1 MKSHAFRSSL
11 IAVAATGALSLGASS
26 FAQDAPGSVPVD
38 QLYPGQLTV
47 NVDLGDPARRVFRV
61 HETIPV
67 KSGPFTLLYPEWI
80 PGGHAPSGPI
90 RNVAG
95 LTITEAQR
103 AVEAAYRDGRFLRS
117 PQVSISVEDY
127 ALREVSIQ
135 GQVKAPGRYVL
146 PVETTFSV
154 LELVTKAGGFT
165 DIAKGSAVVV
175 TRIGPD
181 GQKVTFTVD
190 VDGVIRGRKSS
201 KSSDNLLL
209 EPGDIVYVPE
219 RII

>member
-1 MKSHAFRSSL
+1 MSLPTFLARFYSVLAAF
-11 IAVAATGALSLGASS
+11 VACASLGSALRTAASDN
-26 FAQDAPGSVPVD
+26 AAAAGPGSTAG
-38 QLYPGQLTV
+38 YIYRLTV
-47 NVDLGDPARRVFRV
+47 TDRLRVTIIQEDDLSEIARIDARGNINLKLVGDL
-61 HETIPV
+61 H
-67 KSGPFTLLYPEWI
+67 
-80 PGGHAPSGPI
+80 
-90 RNVAG
+90 VAG
-95 LTITEAQR
+95 LTINEAQR
-103 AVEAAYRDGRFLRS
+103 AVEAAYRDGRFLRN
-117 PQVSISVEDY
+117 PQVSISIEDY

-146 PVETTFSV
+146 PAETTFSV

-165 DIAKGSAVVV
+165 DIAKGSAVVI
-175 TRIGPD
+175 TRVGPD

-201 KSSDNLLL
+201 QSSDNLLL

>member
-1 MKSHAFRSSL
+1 MSAPTFLPRFCTL
-11 IAVAATGALSLGASS
+11 LVALAAGVLSGSGARAAAPANAS
-26 FAQDAPGSVPVD
+26 DKPG
-38 QLYPGQLTV
+38 YIYRLTV
-47 NVDLGDPARRVFRV
+47 TDRVRVTIFQEDDLTEIVRIDARGNINLKLVGDL
-61 HETIPV
+61 H
-67 KSGPFTLLYPEWI
+67 
-80 PGGHAPSGPI
+80 
-90 RNVAG
+90 VAG
-95 LTITEAQR
+95 LTVNEAQR
-103 AVEAAYRDGRFLRS
+103 AVEAAYRDGRFLRD

-146 PVETTFSV
+146 PVEATFSV

-181 GQKVTFTVD
+181 GQKITFTVD